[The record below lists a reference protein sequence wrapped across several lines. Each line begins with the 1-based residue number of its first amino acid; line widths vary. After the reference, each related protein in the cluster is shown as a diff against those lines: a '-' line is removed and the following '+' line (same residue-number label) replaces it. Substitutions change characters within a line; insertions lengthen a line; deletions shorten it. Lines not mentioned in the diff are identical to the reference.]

1 MSFINDISANNVE
14 ACSHRHFIG
23 DVLFSLFT
31 NKIRGSGVKVGHE
44 FTLHAQVT
52 YVGM

>member
-1 MSFINDISANNVE
+1 MMCYFVILKK
-14 ACSHRHFIG
+14 F
-23 DVLFSLFT
+23 
-31 NKIRGSGVKVGHE
+31 RGSGVKEGHE